1 MSVATGSGKP
11 YWSTWV
17 AEPVNQVITTL
28 VSVTVATSRS
38 MTSRLLVDAEAGVAA
53 VAALTAVAAPP
64 ATSGVAAARLPHS
77 RA

>member
-1 MSVATGSGKP
+1 MASGSGKP
-11 YWSTWV
+11 YWSTWL
-17 AEPVNQVITTL
+17 AEPVNQVMTTL

-38 MTSRLLVDAEAGVAA
+38 VTRMSLEELGVVAAGVAA
-53 VAALTAVAAPP
+53 EAGDAAAP